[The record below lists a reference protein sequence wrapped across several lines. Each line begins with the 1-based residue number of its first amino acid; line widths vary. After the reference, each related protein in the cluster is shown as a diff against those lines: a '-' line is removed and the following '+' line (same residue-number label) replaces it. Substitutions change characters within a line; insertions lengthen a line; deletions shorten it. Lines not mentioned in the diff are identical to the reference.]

1 MGDHWLPPGGGS
13 CEAGGGERVTTAKN
27 KICSSAGSFRHLSVP
42 PSSRRKALGLHTSVG
57 VNLTQGIPTKRNLVD
72 RGERFPPGHIDTRK
86 LVFVSGK
93 RARERKA

>member
-1 MGDHWLPPGGGS
+1 M
-13 CEAGGGERVTTAKN
+13 
-27 KICSSAGSFRHLSVP
+27 
-42 PSSRRKALGLHTSVG
+42 GLHTSVG